1 MVKFYSYL
9 PKKGKEES
17 PRNFC
22 RDLYNRMKFR
32 DLYIKQYAL
41 FKRMR
46 FEIVV
51 AGLPKS
57 KNELEDDINYD
68 LPKSTD
74 IHHKKNGTERRA
86 GIKPIPKKM
95 SNIFGTISTKLRFLN

>member
-1 MVKFYSYL
+1 MVKFYFYL
-9 PKKGKEES
+9 PKKGEEES

-68 LPKSTD
+68 LPMITD
-74 IHHKKNGTERRA
+74 IHPYRTGRR
-86 GIKPIPKKM
+86 G
-95 SNIFGTISTKLRFLN
+95 GRG

>member
-1 MVKFYSYL
+1 MVKFYFYL
-9 PKKGKEES
+9 PKKGEKES
-17 PRNFC
+17 QRNFC

-57 KNELEDDINYD
+57 KNELDDDINYD
-68 LPKSTD
+68 LPKITD
-74 IHHKKNGTERRA
+74 IH
-86 GIKPIPKKM
+86 P
-95 SNIFGTISTKLRFLN
+95 

>member
-1 MVKFYSYL
+1 MVKFYFYL
-9 PKKGKEES
+9 PKKGEKES

-68 LPKSTD
+68 LPKITD
-74 IHHKKNGTERRA
+74 IHPYRTGRR
-86 GIKPIPKKM
+86 G
-95 SNIFGTISTKLRFLN
+95 GRG

>member
-1 MVKFYSYL
+1 MVKFYFYL
-9 PKKGKEES
+9 PKKGEEES

-32 DLYIKQYAL
+32 DLCIKQYAL

-57 KNELEDDINYD
+57 KNELEDDVNYD
-68 LPKSTD
+68 LAKITD
-74 IHHKKNGTERRA
+74 IH
-86 GIKPIPKKM
+86 P
-95 SNIFGTISTKLRFLN
+95 

>member
-1 MVKFYSYL
+1 MVKFYFYL
-9 PKKGKEES
+9 PKKGEEES

-57 KNELEDDINYD
+57 KNELDDDINYD
-68 LPKSTD
+68 LPKITD
-74 IHHKKNGTERRA
+74 IH
-86 GIKPIPKKM
+86 P
-95 SNIFGTISTKLRFLN
+95 

>member
-1 MVKFYSYL
+1 MVKFYFYL
-9 PKKGKEES
+9 PKKGEEES

-74 IHHKKNGTERRA
+74 IH
-86 GIKPIPKKM
+86 P
-95 SNIFGTISTKLRFLN
+95 

>member
-9 PKKGKEES
+9 PKKGEEES

-74 IHHKKNGTERRA
+74 IHHKKKRDGEEGGDKANS
-86 GIKPIPKKM
+86 KK
-95 SNIFGTISTKLRFLN
+95 NVKYFWDDFH